1 MISSNLIPRKESPI
15 AKKLKVQFDV
25 WIALAVMGLLI
36 AGMIAVYT
44 TSYDIAYR
52 SGLSNFD
59 PAYYFRRQFF
69 FLCLG
74 LIVVAVSL
82 QFDYH
87 QFRTPSLYVMGVA
100 LILLVLVLIFG
111 VDRNGARRWLFTASI
126 QPSELAKLAMVLY
139 ISYWLSTK
147 GDRVKSISY
156 GLVPFGVM
164 IGGICGLIMLQPD
177 VSTAALIGI
186 IAVTLFFLSGANLL
200 HFLGL
205 GGIAAAGFL
214 VVIRVSDYAFNR
226 VILWQAAFVNPIDVE
241 QLQLRMIAMSLS
253 TGGLLGKGP
262 GHGEIKYFLPA
273 AHTDG
278 TFAVWGEEFGFIGC
292 MFIILSF
299 VLLAWRG
306 IVAAQR
312 ARDMYGYLLAMGVTV
327 WISMQALLNIAVVT
341 STIPNTGIPLPFMA
355 YGGTSL
361 VMNLCAVALLLNVSR
376 DARIGR
382 TLRQGEFAVR
392 QSDED
397 SGVRRRD
404 RRSRLSRPSSRRN
417 VQA

>member
-1 MISSNLIPRKESPI
+1 MVSSNLIPRKESPI
-15 AKKLKVQFDV
+15 EEKLKVQFDV
-25 WIALAVMGLLI
+25 WIVLAVMGLVI

-52 SGLSNFD
+52 SGLSNYN
-59 PAYYFRRQFF
+59 PTYYFNRQFF
-69 FLCLG
+69 FLCVG
-74 LIVVAVSL
+74 IVAVGISL

-87 QFRTPSLYVMGVA
+87 QFRTPSLYAMGGT
-100 LILLVLVLIFG
+100 LIMLVLVLIIG
-111 VDRNGARRWLFTASI
+111 IERNGSRRWLFTASI

-139 ISYWLSTK
+139 VSYWLSTK
-147 GDRVKSISY
+147 GERIKSITY
-156 GLVPFGVM
+156 GLMPFGVM
-164 IGGICGLIMLQPD
+164 IGGICGLITLQPD

-186 IAVTLFFLSGANLL
+186 IAVALFFLSGANLI
-200 HFLGL
+200 HFVISGALAT
-205 GGIAAAGFL
+205 GGFVA
-214 VVIRVSDYAFNR
+214 VIQLSDYASKRVEWWQTAFND
-226 VILWQAAFVNPIDVE
+226 PISVT
-241 QLQLRMIAMSLS
+241 QLQLKMIAMSLS
-253 TGGLLGKGP
+253 TGGLWGKGP
-262 GHGEIKYFLPA
+262 GQGEIKYFLPA

-306 IVAAQR
+306 VLAAQR

-327 WISMQALLNIAVVT
+327 WISVQALLNIAVIT
-341 STIPNTGIPLPFMA
+341 STIPNTGMPLPFMA

-376 DARIGR
+376 DARIGK

-392 QSDED
+392 QDEAT
-397 SGVRRRD
+397 SVRRRNG
-404 RRSRLSRPSSRRN
+404 RSRLSRNGSHRN
-417 VQA
+417 VNA